1 MTEDQELD
9 AWREQWGRVAG
20 PLPEIRQIQRKIKRQ
35 QLTFVLD
42 NLLAA
47 IGFAAGVIVMLFV
60 RQDRGLL
67 GPGWVDIV
75 CVLLFVAAGYSLWA
89 KRGTWRAESQ
99 STRASVELWQRRVSA
114 KIRALR
120 VAGYAAPGVIVFGV
134 LLFVANWATIGPE
147 LKAHPAKWALLMV
160 NVLILPAIFF
170 WLAWYRRRKL
180 AELNEV
186 NKILDEMRSS
196 CGEVGPDK

>member
-9 AWREQWGRVAG
+9 TWREQWGRVG
-20 PLPEIRQIQRKIKRQ
+20 EPLPELRQIQRKIKRQ
-35 QLTFVLD
+35 QLSFVLE

-47 IGFAAGVIVMLFV
+47 IGFVASLIFMVFV

-67 GPGWVDIV
+67 GTGWVDGV
-75 CVLLFVAAGYSLWA
+75 CVLLFVAAGYGLWA
-89 KRGTWRAESQ
+89 KRGTWRAETQ
-99 STRASVELWQRRVSA
+99 STRASVELWQRRVSE

-120 VAGYAAPGVIVFGV
+120 VAIYAAPGLIVFGA
-134 LLFVANWATIGPE
+134 LLIVANWATIEPE
-147 LKAHPAKWALLMV
+147 LKTHPAKLVLLMV
-160 NVLILPAIFF
+160 NVLMLPAIFF

-186 NKILDEMRSS
+186 NKILDELRSS
-196 CGEVGPDK
+196 CSEVGPDK

>member
-9 AWREQWGRVAG
+9 AWREQWSGVAE
-20 PLPEIRQIQRKIKRQ
+20 PLPELRQIQRKIKRQ

-47 IGFAAGVIVMLFV
+47 IGFVAGLIVMLFV

-67 GPGWVDIV
+67 GPGWVDSV

-89 KRGTWRAESQ
+89 KRGTWRAETQ

-120 VAGYAAPGVIVFGV
+120 VASYAAPALIVFAA
-134 LLFVANWATIGPE
+134 LFFVANWAIIGPE
-147 LKAHPAKWALLMV
+147 LKAHPAKWALLVV
-160 NVLILPAIFF
+160 NVLMLPAIFF

-180 AELNEV
+180 AELTEV
-186 NKILDEMRSS
+186 NKILDEIK
-196 CGEVGPDK
+196 E

>member
-9 AWREQWGRVAG
+9 TWREQWGRVG
-20 PLPEIRQIQRKIKRQ
+20 EPLPELRQIRRKIKRQ
-35 QLTFVLD
+35 QLSFVLD

-47 IGFAAGVIVMLFV
+47 IGFVASLIFMLFV
-60 RQDRGLL
+60 RQDRSLL
-67 GPGWVDIV
+67 GTGWVDGI
-75 CVLLFVAAGYSLWA
+75 CVLLFVAAGYGLWA
-89 KRGTWRAESQ
+89 KRGTWRAETQ
-99 STRASVELWQRRVSA
+99 STRASVELWQRRVSE

-120 VAGYAAPGVIVFGV
+120 VAIYAAPGLIVFGA
-134 LLFVANWATIGPE
+134 LLIVANWATIGPA
-147 LKAHPAKWALLMV
+147 LKAHPAKLALLMV
-160 NVLILPAIFF
+160 NVLMLPAIFF

>member
-1 MTEDQELD
+1 MIEDQELD
-9 AWREQWGRVAG
+9 AWREQWGRVAE
-20 PLPEIRQIQRKIKRQ
+20 PLPELRQIQRKIKRQ
-35 QLTFVLD
+35 QLNFVLD
-42 NLLAA
+42 SLLAA
-47 IGFAAGVIVMLFV
+47 IGFVASLIFLVFV

-67 GPGWVDIV
+67 APGWVDGV

-89 KRGTWRAESQ
+89 KRGTWRAETQ

-120 VAGYAAPGVIVFGV
+120 VASYAAPGLIVFGA
-134 LLFVANWATIGPE
+134 LFFVANWATIGPE
-147 LKAHPAKWALLMV
+147 LNAHPAKWVLLMV
-160 NVLILPAIFF
+160 NVLMLPAMFF